1 MQENDY
7 SDYEERVNQ
16 SKLMSAKL
24 TFSTIDQIFKFPFRY
39 RGYEKEYA
47 TLAYSKVV
55 IDEIQAYSPE
65 ICAVLIKGIE
75 MIHKIGG
82 KFMIMTATMPTIYL
96 DELKK
101 RGVFDDEN
109 TVEATFN
116 TDKKR
121 HNIKLEYDNINNNLE
136 KIINEGYSKK
146 VLVIVNTVNA
156 ANETYE
162 KIKEIDGNVN
172 LNLLHSMYIQED
184 RSKLEHDIKEFAR
197 GNKNGIWITTQLVEA
212 SLDVDFDILHTE
224 LSTLDSL
231 FQRFG
236 RCNRKGEKDID
247 NPNVCIY
254 TEDANGIG
262 SIYDK
267 DIVEKGKNLLKDL
280 IENQGVDGS
289 LKIGEDDKVCMIEK
303 LYSKESL
310 EGTDFY
316 KKFEKSMNILDS
328 MISYNLSK
336 NEAQSILRDID
347 SNTVIPKSIY
357 RQIENTYIRVYE
369 DLGELLSREYSKD
382 KKDEKFIKYLKSQ
395 RKSLRR
401 EIIKK
406 TVNVPT
412 YKTRELGVLE
422 PINKKGLEDIK
433 ILNYDYEVND
443 VNGKL
448 EGRGVLIGKELVNF
462 I

>member
-1 MQENDY
+1 
-7 SDYEERVNQ
+7 
-16 SKLMSAKL
+16 
-24 TFSTIDQIFKFPFRY
+24 
-39 RGYEKEYA
+39 
-47 TLAYSKVV
+47 
-55 IDEIQAYSPE
+55 
-65 ICAVLIKGIE
+65 
-75 MIHKIGG
+75 
-82 KFMIMTATMPTIYL
+82 
-96 DELKK
+96 
-101 RGVFDDEN
+101 
-109 TVEATFN
+109 
-116 TDKKR
+116 
-121 HNIKLEYDNINNNLE
+121 
-136 KIINEGYSKK
+136 
-146 VLVIVNTVNA
+146 
-156 ANETYE
+156 
-162 KIKEIDGNVN
+162 
-172 LNLLHSMYIQED
+172 MYIQED

-280 IENQGVDGS
+280 IENKGVDGS

-382 KKDEKFIKYLKSQ
+382 KKDEKFIQYLKSQ

>member
-1 MQENDY
+1 
-7 SDYEERVNQ
+7 
-16 SKLMSAKL
+16 
-24 TFSTIDQIFKFPFRY
+24 
-39 RGYEKEYA
+39 
-47 TLAYSKVV
+47 
-55 IDEIQAYSPE
+55 
-65 ICAVLIKGIE
+65 
-75 MIHKIGG
+75 
-82 KFMIMTATMPTIYL
+82 
-96 DELKK
+96 
-101 RGVFDDEN
+101 
-109 TVEATFN
+109 
-116 TDKKR
+116 
-121 HNIKLEYDNINNNLE
+121 
-136 KIINEGYSKK
+136 
-146 VLVIVNTVNA
+146 
-156 ANETYE
+156 
-162 KIKEIDGNVN
+162 
-172 LNLLHSMYIQED
+172 MYIQED
-184 RSKLEHDIKEFAR
+184 RSKLEHDIKEFAK
-197 GNKNGIWITTQLVEA
+197 GSEKGIWITTQLVEA

-247 NPNVCIY
+247 NPNVFIY

-289 LKIGEDDKVCMIEK
+289 LKISEDNKVCMIEK

-310 EGTDFY
+310 EDTDFY
-316 KKFEKSMNILDS
+316 KKFKKAMGILDT
-328 MISYNLSK
+328 ITSYDLSK

-347 SNTVIPKSIY
+347 SNVVIPNLIY
-357 RQIENTYIRVYE
+357 RKIENTYIRLYE
-369 DLGELLSREYSKD
+369 ELGELLSKEYSND
-382 KKDEKFIKYLKSQ
+382 KKDEKFIQYLKSQ

-401 EIIKK
+401 EIMKK

-412 YKTRELGVLE
+412 YKTRQLGILE
-422 PINKKGLEDIK
+422 DIKIKGLEDVK